1 MRGAVLERIARA
13 ACPAPPEP
21 LVIEIGPGK
30 GALTERLLGRA
41 ARVVAVEMDPT
52 LWIILR
58 GNFLAFRHS
67 P

>member
-1 MRGAVLERIARA
+1 
-13 ACPAPPEP
+13 
-21 LVIEIGPGK
+21 
-30 GALTERLLGRA
+30 
-41 ARVVAVEMDPT
+41 VVAVEMDPT